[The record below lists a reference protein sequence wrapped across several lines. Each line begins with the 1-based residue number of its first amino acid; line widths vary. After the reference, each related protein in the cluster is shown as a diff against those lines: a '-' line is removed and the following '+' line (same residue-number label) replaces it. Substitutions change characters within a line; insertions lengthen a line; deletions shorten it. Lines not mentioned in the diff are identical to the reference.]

1 MNMKLLAESAAIATG
16 VGLSVLTSA
25 AGLVHA
31 DPSNPSPPCLFNCPT
46 GPGGP
51 GSSPQDNPLR
61 PGYPGIRVP
70 GSPAVIIPPVGGG
83 PKSGGR
89 SVQQPGVTVATPAGD

>member
-1 MNMKLLAESAAIATG
+1 MDMKRLAGGAAIATG
-16 VGLSVLTSA
+16 VGLSVLTA
-25 AGLVHA
+25 GVGLVHA
-31 DPSNPSPPCLFNCPT
+31 TPSNPTSPCLLNCQP

-89 SVQQPGVTVATPAGD
+89 SVQQPGLTPAAPVGD

>member
-1 MNMKLLAESAAIATG
+1 MDMKRLAGGVAIVAG

-31 DPSNPSPPCLFNCPT
+31 APSNPPPPCFNCQS

-51 GSSPQDNPLR
+51 LGTQDNPLP
-61 PGYPGIRVP
+61 PGYPAIQVP
-70 GSPAVIIPPVGGG
+70 GGRYIIPSVGGG

-89 SVQQPGVTVATPAGD
+89 SVQQPGVIGTTP

>member
-1 MNMKLLAESAAIATG
+1 MRMKLLAEAAAIATG
-16 VGLSVLTSA
+16 VGLSVLTSG

-31 DPSNPSPPCLFNCPT
+31 APSNQPRPCLLNCQP

-51 GSSPQDNPLR
+51 GSSPQNNPLR
-61 PGYPGIRVP
+61 PGYPGILVP
-70 GSPAVIIPPVGGG
+70 GSPAVVIPPVGGG

-89 SVQQPGVTVATPAGD
+89 SVQQPGVTAAAPVGD

>member
-1 MNMKLLAESAAIATG
+1 MYMKLLAEAAAIVTG
-16 VGLSVLTSA
+16 IGLSTLTSG
-25 AGLVHA
+25 AGIVHA
-31 DPSNPSPPCLFNCPT
+31 DPSNPPPPCLFYCPP

-51 GSSPQDNPLR
+51 GSSPQDNPLP

-70 GSPAVIIPPVGGG
+70 GSPLLIPPVGGG

-89 SVQQPGVTVATPAGD
+89 SVQQPAAAATTPGAG